1 MRLVL
6 PTARSPTT
14 LIFSLRRR
22 SRKASATPLPGSKG
36 LRDDY
41 QPVNSAKR
49 RLGRDRTGG
58 NPSSALRGIGCWA
71 MDSGGGAKITLD
83 QESFKALASDVRVG
97 ILKRLDLRRGAVTDL
112 SNPLRPS
119 KPTLLHNLHKHPA
132 AGLQKRLDEG

>member
-22 SRKASATPLPGSKG
+22 SRKDSATPLPGSKG

-41 QPVNSAKR
+41 QPVNSTKR

-58 NPSSALRGIGCWA
+58 NPSSARGGIGFRDHGFRRRREDYA
-71 MDSGGGAKITLD
+71 GPRELQGA
-83 QESFKALASDVRVG
+83 
-97 ILKRLDLRRGAVTDL
+97 RLGRPRRDPEAT
-112 SNPLRPS
+112 RR
-119 KPTLLHNLHKHPA
+119 A
-132 AGLQKRLDEG
+132 ARDGHGPEQPPQPEQA